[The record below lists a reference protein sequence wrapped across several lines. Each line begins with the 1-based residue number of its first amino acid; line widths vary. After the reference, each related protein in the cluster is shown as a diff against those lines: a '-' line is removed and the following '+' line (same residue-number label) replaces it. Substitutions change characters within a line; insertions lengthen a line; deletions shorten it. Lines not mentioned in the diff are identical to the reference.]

1 MICIYILVLGGP
13 CDRSEG
19 VEILHRHG
27 MVTEI
32 STRQTNVFLILM
44 KKLFFFFELIC
55 NFIQR
60 QNDEKTPPNLRDV
73 QMHMSVDESL

>member
-44 KKLFFFFELIC
+44 KKLFFFLNSFAILYK
-55 NFIQR
+55 
-60 QNDEKTPPNLRDV
+60 DKTMKRHRPI
-73 QMHMSVDESL
+73 